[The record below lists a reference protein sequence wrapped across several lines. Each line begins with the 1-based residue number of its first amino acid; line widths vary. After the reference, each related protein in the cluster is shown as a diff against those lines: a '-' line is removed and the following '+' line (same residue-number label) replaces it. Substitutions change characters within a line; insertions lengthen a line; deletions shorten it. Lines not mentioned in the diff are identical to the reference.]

1 MQANVLSR
9 NFPEHI
15 VYKISIIIQIISGSG
30 QKLGYNITTKD
41 HQKSRRWLGV
51 ASKTKR

>member
-15 VYKISIIIQIISGSG
+15 VYKISVIIQTISGSG

-41 HQKSRRWLGV
+41 HQKSRRWLVV